1 MRGVRAQGWGGAPG
15 GLGVQPPASR
25 GRGPCSEP
33 PCRGGALTAWSP
45 GTPRSPGRSC
55 RDRPPPREAPE
66 LEPGFLFQ
74 GDPGK
79 DGVGQPGLPG
89 PPGPPGPVVYVSDVR
104 TRCGGRSLCL
114 DPSAGCSWD
123 HQPPYRATPRDTQVP
138 GLRLGAGA
146 GGLLGFQGCPLVV
159 WFVRVSPYS
168 GCDVSPRGPHTQHRG
183 WGCCPPGAF
192 PSHPRDL
199 EAKAKET

>member
-1 MRGVRAQGWGGAPG
+1 MRGVGAQGWGGAPG
-15 GLGVQPPASR
+15 GLGVRPSASR

-104 TRCGGRSLCL
+104 TRCGGHSLCL

-199 EAKAKET
+199 EAKARET